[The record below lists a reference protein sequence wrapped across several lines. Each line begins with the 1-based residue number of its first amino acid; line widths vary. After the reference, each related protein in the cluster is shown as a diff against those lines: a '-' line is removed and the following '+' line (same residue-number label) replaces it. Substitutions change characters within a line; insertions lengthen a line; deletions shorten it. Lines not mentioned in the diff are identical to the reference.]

1 MYNYVYTYV
10 CIYIY
15 ICGYRYIVI
24 YVDIYIRYMYI
35 IIYVHMYIVQI
46 DALQGCIYIQIM
58 SIAEL

>member
-1 MYNYVYTYV
+1 MYIRMYV
-10 CIYIY
+10 YIY